1 MYRGVKLL
9 VICLFSKVVLSS
21 LTSCGCVFITSTLR
35 APYGQVLILA
45 SLLSSMILLAIF
57 LISNKVECISCVYLF
72 LLLLK
77 SAFIG
82 LLYKFLG
89 FVGFW
94 LNQSTSSYIL
104 DTCFWFYVLQ
114 SIFSEFVACFF
125 PLFLELF
132 PRNFNNFNVL
142 QFISFLYDFCFYIM
156 FKKSFHSV

>member
-1 MYRGVKLL
+1 ML

-21 LTSCGCVFITSTLR
+21 LTSSGCVFITSTLR

-57 LISNKVECISCVYLF
+57 LISNKVECISYVYLF

-89 FVGFW
+89 FVGF
-94 LNQSTSSYIL
+94 
-104 DTCFWFYVLQ
+104 
-114 SIFSEFVACFF
+114 
-125 PLFLELF
+125 
-132 PRNFNNFNVL
+132 
-142 QFISFLYDFCFYIM
+142 
-156 FKKSFHSV
+156 